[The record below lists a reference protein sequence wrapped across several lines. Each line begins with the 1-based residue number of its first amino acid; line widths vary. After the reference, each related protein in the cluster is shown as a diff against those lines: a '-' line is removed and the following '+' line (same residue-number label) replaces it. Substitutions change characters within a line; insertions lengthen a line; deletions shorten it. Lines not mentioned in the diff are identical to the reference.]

1 MKNHPPIISIIIP
14 IYNVQD
20 FLANSL
26 LSVGSQSYRDFEVIL
41 VNDGAT
47 DLSATIAEDFV
58 RKDSRFRL
66 IHQEN
71 KGLSGAR
78 NTGLREAL
86 GEYIFYLDSDDML
99 LENALELLINAAVK
113 YQGDV
118 VQGNFFYDYPNY
130 WLLNQQQQKE
140 IEVYNREE
148 AMWALLEHKTVLNFA
163 WGKLIKRELAQ
174 RYLFPEGKFYEDTF
188 WKYKIIQDVE
198 RYIAIR
204 QPILYYLQRDSAI
217 SGAFSIRNLDQ
228 LEGELERLEFVK
240 KHYPK
245 KFENLALKL
254 LQHKVQHHYSLLSSI
269 NPQEQEIYIE
279 KLQAIESDLK
289 LKEKFPN
296 ATCSLYNKLNKITL
310 RLKNRVLGS
319 KNWKRI
325 EKVEKENE

>member
-1 MKNHPPIISIIIP
+1 MISIIIP
-14 IYNVQD
+14 IYNVED
-20 FLANSL
+20 FLTESL
-26 LSVGSQSYRDFEVIL
+26 FSVVSQSYSDFEVIM

-47 DLSATIAEDFV
+47 DLSATIADDFAH
-58 RKDSRFRL
+58 RDTRFRL

-71 KGLSGAR
+71 RGLSGAR
-78 NTGLREAL
+78 NTGLREAR
-86 GEYIFYLDSDDML
+86 GEYVFYLDSDDML

-118 VQGNFFYDYPNY
+118 VQGNFYYDYPSY
-130 WLLNQQQQKE
+130 RLLNLQQHQE

-148 AMWALLEHKTVLNFA
+148 AMWALLEHKTVFNFA
-163 WGKLIKRELAQ
+163 WGKLIKKELAQ

-188 WKYKIIQDVE
+188 WKYKIIEDVE

-217 SGAFSIRNLDQ
+217 SGSFSIRNLDQ
-228 LEGELERLEFVK
+228 LEGELERLEYVK

-245 KFENLALKL
+245 KFENQALKL
-254 LQHKVQHHYSLLSSI
+254 LHQKVQHHYSLLTCI
-269 NPQEQEIYIE
+269 NQDEQQIYKK
-279 KLQAIESDLK
+279 KLQDIESDLN

-296 ATCSLYNKLNKITL
+296 STTGLYNKLNSITQ

-325 EKVEKENE
+325 EKVE